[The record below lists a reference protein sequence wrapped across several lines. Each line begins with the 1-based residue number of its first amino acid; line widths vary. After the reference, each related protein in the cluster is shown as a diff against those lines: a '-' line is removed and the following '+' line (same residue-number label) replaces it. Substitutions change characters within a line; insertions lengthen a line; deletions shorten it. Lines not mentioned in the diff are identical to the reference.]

1 VLRIHKVVIVREAV
15 AEISYGSLSVQAANS
30 VFVDDY
36 DQVPLRLPKMQNH
49 QSLRLCWGSSSRW
62 CKESG
67 ACSVGYKGSRYID
80 DKQEWLSHILM
91 I

>member
-1 VLRIHKVVIVREAV
+1 LRINKVVIVREAV
-15 AEISYGSLSVQAANS
+15 AGISYGSLSVQAANS

-49 QSLRLCWGSSSRW
+49 QSLMLCWGSSSRW

-67 ACSVGYKGSRYID
+67 ACFVGYKGSHYID